1 MKPSCNAIAGDLTK
15 SAHGREGG
23 SSSTEAMAK
32 VFELHNGEGDLVF
45 CAVILWLSLISIVIF
60 SSVGGPSQQRSRD
73 TRLVSLKHRLKLSSS
88 QLLLSDDDVD
98 IDSSDTNLK

>member
-1 MKPSCNAIAGDLTK
+1 MTRA
-15 SAHGREGG
+15 GG

-73 TRLVSLKHRLKLSSS
+73 TRLVLPGEEAGCRCGCCIGGAGVCGTYLS
-88 QLLLSDDDVD
+88 
-98 IDSSDTNLK
+98 